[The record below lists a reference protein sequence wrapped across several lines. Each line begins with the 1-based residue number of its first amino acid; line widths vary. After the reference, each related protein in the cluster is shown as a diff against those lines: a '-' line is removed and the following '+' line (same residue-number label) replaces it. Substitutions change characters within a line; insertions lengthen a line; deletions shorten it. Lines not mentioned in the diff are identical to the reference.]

1 MDESRTGAES
11 SAGGS
16 PGEHPPRGGHT
27 RDEHFDGEQLHQ
39 SATLIDVD
47 VDPALLA
54 GLSPRLYNS
63 DLAPTKRAGRRWG
76 SYNIF
81 ALWAND
87 VHSLGNY
94 AFAIGLFA
102 IGLGVW
108 QILLAFLVGALLL
121 FALLSLSGFMGE
133 KTGVPFPVM
142 SRIAFGI
149 HGAQISSIIR
159 GGVAIVWFGIQTY
172 LASVVA
178 RVMVIALWPSLK
190 SLDTNSI
197 LGLSTLGWFAFLV
210 LWVIQV
216 VIVSYG
222 MDLIRK
228 YEAFSGPVILVT
240 MLALAVWIFSQAG
253 WSIALSTSNSLS
265 GGAMWRQIFAAGA
278 LWVAIYATFVL
289 NFCDFTRA
297 ATSRSAITR
306 GNLAG
311 IPINMLFFAAIVVVL
326 AGGQYKIN
334 GKIIESPADIVQS
347 VPNTTLLVLA
357 SLALIILTIAVNLM
371 ANFVAPIYMLANLF
385 PRHLNFRRAGWVSA
399 LIGLVLLPWNLY
411 NSPVVIEY
419 FLGGLGA
426 ILGPLF
432 GVIMADYWLI
442 RKAQINVPD
451 LYKEEATADYHYRNG
466 FHHQAIQAL
475 VPAAAIAIVLALV
488 PTFHEVSPFAWFF
501 GAALGAIFY
510 LLLVRGRTMPIRDVS
525 GEPIAVP
532 SVH

>member
-1 MDESRTGAES
+1 MDESRTGSRPAADPS
-11 SAGGS
+11 TGHDR
-16 PGEHPPRGGHT
+16 HPGGHHQQ
-27 RDEHFDGEQLHQ
+27 EHIDAAQLHH
-39 SATLIDVD
+39 SPTLLDVD
-47 VDPALLA
+47 VDPAALA
-54 GLSPRLYNS
+54 ALSPRLYNA

-108 QILLAFLVGALLL
+108 QILLAFLVAAFLL

-159 GGVAIVWFGIQTY
+159 GGVAIVWFGVQTY

-178 RVMVIALWPSLK
+178 RVMVIALWPSLQ

-197 LGLSTLGWFAFLV
+197 LGLSTLGWMAFLV
-210 LWVIQV
+210 LWIVQV
-216 VIVSYG
+216 VIVSHG
-222 MDLIRK
+222 IDLIRK
-228 YEAFSGPVILVT
+228 YEAFSGPVILIT
-240 MLALAVWIFSQAG
+240 MLALAIWILSEAD

-297 ATSRSAITR
+297 AKSRASITR

-326 AGGQYKIN
+326 AGGQYRIN
-334 GKIIESPADIVQS
+334 GKIITSPADIVQS
-347 VPNTTLLVLA
+347 VPNTALLVLA

-399 LIGLVLLPWNLY
+399 IIGLVLLPWNLY

-451 LYKEEATADYHYRNG
+451 LYKEEATADYFYSNG
-466 FHHQAIQAL
+466 FHRQAILAL
-475 VPAAAIAIVLALV
+475 IPAAAIAIVLALV
-488 PTFHEVSPFAWFF
+488 PTFHDVSPFAWFF

-510 LLLVRGRTMPIRDVS
+510 LALIRGRNVPIHDVS

>member
-1 MDESRTGAES
+1 MDDSRTGAQSRAGAS
-11 SAGGS
+11 SRPS
-16 PGEHPPRGGHT
+16 SDRGGNSPE
-27 RDEHFDGEQLHQ
+27 EHISGEQLQH
-39 SATLIDVD
+39 SPT
-47 VDPALLA
+47 LA
-54 GLSPRLYNS
+54 GVEVDQDMLASLSPRLYNA

-108 QILLAFLVGALLL
+108 QILLAFVVGAFLL

-159 GGVAIVWFGIQTY
+159 GGVAIVWFGVQTY

-210 LWVIQV
+210 LWIVQV

-228 YEAFSGPVILVT
+228 YEAFSGPIILTT
-240 MLALAVWIFSQAG
+240 MLALAVWILAEAD
-253 WSIALSTSNSLS
+253 WSLALSTSNSLS

-297 ATSRSAITR
+297 ATSRTAITR

-334 GKIIESPADIVQS
+334 GQIIESPADIVQA
-347 VPNTTLLVLA
+347 VPNTALLVLA

-399 LIGLVLLPWNLY
+399 VLGLVLLPWNLY

-475 VPAAAIAIVLALV
+475 VPAAVISIVLALV
-488 PTFHEVSPFAWFF
+488 PTFHDVSPFAWFF
-501 GAALGAIFY
+501 GAGLGAGFY
-510 LLLVRGRTMPIRDVS
+510 LMLTRGKTLPIRDVS